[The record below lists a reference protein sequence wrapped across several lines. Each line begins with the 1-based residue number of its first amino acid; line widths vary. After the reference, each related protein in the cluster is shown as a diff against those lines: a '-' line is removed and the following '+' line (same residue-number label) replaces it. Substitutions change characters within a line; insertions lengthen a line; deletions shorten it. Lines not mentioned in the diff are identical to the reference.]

1 MEYIPALGVAAREL
15 GWVPSPTFALRRR
28 AILDQ
33 VNQWEPGRFLEMG
46 CGSGALLCEL
56 GRLGFRGV
64 GVETSDRAREL
75 ACLLTSRHPELE
87 VRGSLPDGPFD
98 YLFSFEVLEHIEDDA
113 TALHDWVRRL
123 SPGGR
128 ALLSVP
134 AHQRKWNVT
143 DTMAGH
149 YRRYDREDVLALV
162 RSAELEI
169 EDVTTYGF
177 PASWLIEKL
186 RLAATHARIRT
197 MGIDS
202 ARVQLGD
209 RELTGQSGVERTLES
224 KLFPFYAG
232 RVGCA
237 AFSLAARVQRA
248 FYPTDWGISF
258 LVRARKPSK

>member
-1 MEYIPALGVAAREL
+1 M
-15 GWVPSPTFALRRR
+15 FALRRR

-33 VNQWEPGRFLEMG
+33 VNHWEPGRFLEMG

-64 GVETSDRAREL
+64 GVEMSDRAREL
-75 ACLLTSRHPELE
+75 ARQLTSRHPELE
-87 VRGSLPDGPFD
+87 VLDSLPDGPFD

-113 TALHDWVRRL
+113 AALHDWVKRL
-123 SPGGR
+123 RPGGR

-149 YRRYDREDVLALV
+149 YRRYDREDTVRLV
-162 RSAELEI
+162 RSADLEI
-169 EDVTTYGF
+169 EGVTTYGF

-186 RLAATHARIRT
+186 RLAATHARARKR
-197 MGIDS
+197 GIDP
-202 ARVQLGD
+202 ARVQRGD
-209 RELTGQSGVERTLES
+209 RELTLESGIERTLES
-224 KLFPFYAG
+224 QLFPFYAG
-232 RVGCA
+232 RIGCA
-237 AFSLAARVQRA
+237 AFSLAARVQLT

-258 LVRARKPSK
+258 LVSARKPST